1 MASTAAERKQKERD
15 DKREK
20 GMTLKQI
27 WLLPETIK
35 IINDYKA
42 KYSTKDRKVS
52 DEDAINDLIKKTTQF
67 E

>member
-35 IINDYKA
+35 IINDYKE
-42 KYSTKDRKVS
+42 KYSSKDHKIS
-52 DEDAINDLIKKTTQF
+52 DEDAINDLIKKNHSI
-67 E
+67 